1 MNQIKLDEGAL
12 PRSLLPVPPFDSS
25 VFERA
30 EVGQSFLLPPGTI
43 KPSTLNYYA
52 WLYGRRL
59 GRKFSVRKTP
69 TGYRCWR
76 VA

>member
-1 MNQIKLDEGAL
+1 MSQINLEEGVR
-12 PRSLLPVPPFDSS
+12 PRSLPFDTS

-30 EVGQSFLLPPGTI
+30 EVGQSFLLPSGTI

-52 WLYGRRL
+52 WQFGRRL

-69 TGYRCWR
+69 AGYRCWR
-76 VA
+76 TA